1 MLWNLFFQNQLRD
14 IIARHCTMRFPAKKS
29 LLSPTPRVHADY
41 FPESPYGRTYTDV
54 ITKISRIA
62 SLPNYLSYGA
72 PLARA
77 SRAQGV
83 PLKTEEKTAPIN
95 STVPLYCC
103 LQYYFLLISDYKI
116 YKAILFQF
124 LDRFFLIFHE
134 KISPSHTRRNKFPG
148 FPGWIDCKATHKAKE
163 AVSTL
168 KRHLC
173 PRLITATKF
182 TKWTFFTVATLQKMQ
197 NLQS

>member
-1 MLWNLFFQNQLRD
+1 
-14 IIARHCTMRFPAKKS
+14 MRFPAKKS

-62 SLPNYLSYGA
+62 SLLII
-72 PLARA
+72 L
-77 SRAQGV
+77 V
-83 PLKTEEKTAPIN
+83 MVKTKQLLL
-95 STVPLYCC
+95 TVQFLYTVV

-134 KISPSHTRRNKFPG
+134 KVSPSHARRNKFPG
-148 FPGWIDCKATHKAKE
+148 FPGWIDCIATHKAKE

-173 PRLITATKF
+173 PRLIT
-182 TKWTFFTVATLQKMQ
+182 LRQ
-197 NLQS
+197 NLQNEHFSQWPHCKKCKICKVNDFSLWTFEKLQNLLN